1 MSNVFE
7 LIPKDKTGIERVE
20 KPMGRSF
27 NEVHSIIHQLLEWIQ
42 DMNWST
48 TRIRKLLYSFRLVL
62 LLVIAIPS
70 VVLAQHGFSAKE
82 EALKLFNKYKS
93 VIEKKNNAFVE
104 NPRIISGD
112 INGDGKEDCIVSF
125 VMTSRNSGNAII
137 GHESAIYL
145 NSGIRM
151 KVVGAFP
158 AFNFCYTLDHI
169 QDQIIFGKEYECK
182 PPYNNVLRERKF
194 AYVDGKIQVIL

>member
-1 MSNVFE
+1 MSKVFE
-7 LIPKDKTGIERVE
+7 LIPKDKTGIERAE
-20 KPMGRSF
+20 KLMGRSF
-27 NEVHSIIHQLLEWIQ
+27 NEVQSIIHQLLEWIQ
-42 DMNWST
+42 DMNWRT
-48 TRIRKLLYSFRLVL
+48 TRIRKMVYSLRLAL

-70 VVLAQHGFSAKE
+70 LVLAQHGFSVKE
-82 EALKLFNKYKS
+82 EALKLFNKYKP
-93 VIEKKNNAFVE
+93 VIEKKNNAVVE

-125 VMTSRNSGNAII
+125 VMTSRNSGNAIV

-169 QDQIIFGKEYECK
+169 QDQVIFGKEYECK
-182 PPYNNVLRERKF
+182 PPYSNVLRERKF
-194 AYVDGKIQVIL
+194 TYVDGKIQVIL